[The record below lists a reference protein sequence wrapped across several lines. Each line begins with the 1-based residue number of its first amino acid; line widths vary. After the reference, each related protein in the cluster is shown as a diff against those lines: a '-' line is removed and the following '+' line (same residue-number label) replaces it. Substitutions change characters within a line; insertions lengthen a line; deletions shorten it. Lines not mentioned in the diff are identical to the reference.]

1 VSFLKLVKV
10 SWHYSH
16 EKAEFWRYRLDR
28 DGHLCMQSKKV
39 ETFLGEGDSVVVKV
53 TTIDEEKAYV
63 VGRATAA
70 AGDR

>member
-1 VSFLKLVKV
+1 
-10 SWHYSH
+10 
-16 EKAEFWRYRLDR
+16 
-28 DGHLCMQSKKV
+28 MQSKKV